1 MRTLTLLVMALA
13 VSVPPVAGLAGVAPN
28 TGASSMSQ
36 SGAKVVPAKR
46 RVEDDKNQRE
56 EGKESTK

>member
-1 MRTLTLLVMALA
+1 
-13 VSVPPVAGLAGVAPN
+13 
-28 TGASSMSQ
+28 MSQ
-36 SGAKVVPAKR
+36 SGAKVAPEKR